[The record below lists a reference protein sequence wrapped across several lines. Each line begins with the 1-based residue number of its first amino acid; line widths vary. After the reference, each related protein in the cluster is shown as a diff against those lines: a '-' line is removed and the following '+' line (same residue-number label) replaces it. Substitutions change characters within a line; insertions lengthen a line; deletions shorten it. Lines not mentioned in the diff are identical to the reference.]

1 MIRFAPERIL
11 LQSRWM
17 PDITL
22 HAAIVLAAE
31 RHNSPT

>member
-1 MIRFAPERIL
+1 MIRFATERIL

-22 HAAIVLAAE
+22 YSAIVLAAE
-31 RHNSPT
+31 RRSSPT

>member
-22 HAAIVLAAE
+22 YSAIVLAAE

>member
-11 LQSRWM
+11 LQSGWM

-22 HAAIVLAAE
+22 YSAIVLAAE
-31 RHNSPT
+31 RRNSPT